1 MNVFT
6 SKTELAEFLEQE
18 RIKDKNIGFVPTM
31 GALHQGHL
39 SLIQESKKRT
49 SLTVCSIYVNPT
61 QFNVKSDL
69 ENYPRNTEKDIEL
82 LASENC
88 DVCFLPNTNDVY
100 PNGVSKLL
108 KINLGGLDKRMEGE
122 HRPGHFDGV
131 VTVVNNL
138 FEIINPDIAFFGEK
152 DFQQLAVIRKMTQVL
167 NMSVEIIGC
176 PIIREPDGL
185 AMSSRNERL
194 TDQEWLA
201 APFIQS
207 TLLEAKEL
215 NGTIQE
221 KIDLVIKQF
230 ENHALFN
237 LDYFDIASEK
247 TLKTCLEE
255 PSTLQRAFIAAF
267 IGKVRLIDNIAL
279 NN

>member
-6 SKTELAEFLEQE
+6 SKTELAKFLDQE

-61 QFNVKSDL
+61 QFNVQSDL
-69 ENYPRNTEKDIEL
+69 KNYPRNTAKDIEL
-82 LASENC
+82 LDAENC
-88 DVCFLPNTNDVY
+88 DVCFLPSTNEIY
-100 PNGVSKLL
+100 PNGVAKLL
-108 KINLGGLDKRMEGE
+108 NIDLGGLDKRMEGK

-138 FEIINPDIAFFGEK
+138 FKIINPDIAFFGEK

-167 NMSVEIIGC
+167 NINVEITGC
-176 PIIREPDGL
+176 PIIRDPGGL
-185 AMSSRNERL
+185 AMSSRNEML

-201 APFIQS
+201 APFIHN
-207 TLLEAKEL
+207 TLLEAKDL
-215 NGTIQE
+215 NGSIQE

-230 ENHALFN
+230 ENHALFT
-237 LDYFDIASEK
+237 LDYFDIASER
-247 TLKTCLEE
+247 TLKPSIEE
-255 PSTLQRAFIAAF
+255 SSEAQRAFIAAF
-267 IGKVRLIDNIAL
+267 IGNIRLIDNIAL

>member
-6 SKTELAEFLEQE
+6 SKTELAKFLDQE

-61 QFNVKSDL
+61 QFNVQSDL
-69 ENYPRNTEKDIEL
+69 KNYPRNTAKDIEL
-82 LASENC
+82 LDAENC
-88 DVCFLPNTNDVY
+88 DVCFLPSTNEIY
-100 PNGVSKLL
+100 PNGVAKLL
-108 KINLGGLDKRMEGE
+108 NIDLGGLDKRMEGK

-138 FEIINPDIAFFGEK
+138 FKIINPDIAFFGEK

-167 NMSVEIIGC
+167 NINVEITGC
-176 PIIREPDGL
+176 PIIRDPGGL
-185 AMSSRNERL
+185 AMSSRNEML

-201 APFIQS
+201 APFIHN
-207 TLLEAKEL
+207 TLLEAKDL

-230 ENHALFN
+230 ENHALFT
-237 LDYFDIASEK
+237 LDYFDIASER
-247 TLKTCLEE
+247 TLKPSIEE
-255 PSTLQRAFIAAF
+255 SSEAQRAFIAAF
-267 IGKVRLIDNIAL
+267 IGNIRLIDNIAL

>member
-6 SKTELAEFLEQE
+6 SKTELTKFLEQE

-69 ENYPRNTEKDIEL
+69 ENYPRNTEKDIKL
-82 LASENC
+82 LAAENC

-185 AMSSRNERL
+185 AMSSRNKRL
-194 TDQEWLA
+194 TDQEWVA

-230 ENHALFN
+230 ENHALFT

>member
-6 SKTELAEFLEQE
+6 SKTELAKFLEQE

-82 LASENC
+82 LAAENC

-221 KIDLVIKQF
+221 KIELVIKQF
-230 ENHALFN
+230 ENHALFT

-255 PSTLQRAFIAAF
+255 PSKLQRAFIAAF

>member
-1 MNVFT
+1 
-6 SKTELAEFLEQE
+6 
-18 RIKDKNIGFVPTM
+18 
-31 GALHQGHL
+31 
-39 SLIQESKKRT
+39 
-49 SLTVCSIYVNPT
+49 
-61 QFNVKSDL
+61 
-69 ENYPRNTEKDIEL
+69 L
-82 LASENC
+82 LAAENC

-247 TLKTCLEE
+247 TLNTCLEE